1 MTNSTL
7 KNLSPN
13 VLWKYFEEICAIPH
27 PSKKEEAIVNYVK
40 EVGNKLGLETETDKA
55 GNVVIRKPATPGM
68 ADKKTVI
75 LQGHLDMVP
84 QKNKDT
90 DHDFEKDP
98 IEPYID
104 GEWVKAKGTTLGAD
118 NGIGVAAAL
127 AVLESQD
134 IQHGPIEALFTV
146 DEETGMTGAFALEPG
161 FLKGDIL
168 INMDSED
175 EGELYIGC
183 AGGIDTNAYFSYQE
197 EQTPGDHQAYT
208 LDVKGLKGGHSGL
221 DIHLGRG
228 NAIKLLNRLL
238 WRANRELQ
246 MRVAAIDGGSLR
258 NAIPREASAVVT
270 VPKDQ
275 AGAFEE
281 MAMTMIADWKNEI
294 GKVDPGVA
302 LSVKSTEKPAK
313 VMDMASTKNILNGV
327 YGCPNGVIRVISD
340 MPEVV
345 ETSTNLAV
353 LKSANKKVEA
363 ATLQRSSV
371 DSAKA
376 DLANMMRAVFEMAGA
391 EVIQSGEYPGWKPD
405 VDSPILKTMSEVY
418 NKMYGKTPEQKVIH
432 AGLECGI
439 LGGKYPHLDM
449 ISFGPTIRNPH
460 SPDEMVNTTTVKLF
474 YDFLLET
481 LANIPSN

>member
-1 MTNSTL
+1 MTTDTL
-7 KNLSPN
+7 KNLEPK
-13 VLWKYFEEICAIPH
+13 VLWKYFDEICSIPH
-27 PSKKEEAIVNYVK
+27 PSKKEEAIVKYVQ
-40 EVGNKLGLETETDKA
+40 EVGSKLGLETETDKA
-55 GNVVIRKPATPGM
+55 GNVVIRKPATTGM

-84 QKNKDT
+84 QKNQDT

-98 IEPYID
+98 IDTYIE

-127 AVLESQD
+127 AVLESRD

-197 EQTPGDHQAYT
+197 EQTPADHEAYCVN
-208 LDVKGLKGGHSGL
+208 VKGLKGGHSGL

-238 WRANRELQ
+238 WKANRELHL
-246 MRVAAIDGGSLR
+246 RVASLDGGSLR
-258 NAIPREASAVVT
+258 NAIPREAGAVIT
-270 VPKDQ
+270 VPKDK

-281 MAMTMIADWKNEI
+281 MARDMIADWKNEL
-294 GKVDPGVA
+294 GKVDPGVD
-302 LSVKSTEKPAK
+302 LEVKNTEKPAK
-313 VMDMASTKNILNGV
+313 VMDMPSTRNILNGV
-327 YGCPNGVIRVISD
+327 YGCPNGVMRVISD

-353 LKSANKKVEA
+353 LKSENGKVEA

-391 EVIQSGEYPGWKPD
+391 EVKQSGEYPGWKPN
-405 VDSPILKTMSEVY
+405 VDSPILQTMSDVY
-418 NKMYGKTPEQKVIH
+418 QKMYGKTPEQKVIH

-439 LGGKYPHLDM
+439 LGGKYPNLDM

-460 SPDEMVNTTTVKLF
+460 SPDEMVNITTVKLF
-474 YDFLLET
+474 YDFLVET
-481 LANIPSN
+481 LGSIPSK